1 MFVFQFCDVATVA
14 NIHKRK
20 EPNLAIVKTGE
31 KTFSGVPLCFG
42 KPSKDEVDIWES
54 SMNRYVS
61 HTCKLLHN
69 VLAGSCVCFASFA

>member
-14 NIHKRK
+14 NIHKWK

-31 KTFSGVPLCFG
+31 KTFSRIPLCFG
-42 KPSKDEVDIWES
+42 KPSKDEVDICES

-61 HTCKLLHN
+61 HRCKILHN
-69 VLAGSCVCFASFA
+69 FLAGSCVCLASFP